1 MATHTLASSFVTPR
15 PVGRVSVVTKKP
27 GARAVS
33 VPRASG
39 DTHVSYDPVPGKAN
53 NDLSR
58 RTRVFVASTLA
69 ATSLLTTLAP
79 TALAI
84 DFVIVDKSV
93 KEYMDSR
100 DDAMRMQCEGGMMD
114 CNGDR
119 REYARAQSDNFI
131 RRNSGEV
138 FEPPPCRVE
147 EACTTDILGAAMAG
161 LSGLTTSEKLEKMG
175 KDGNAINATRPYFG
189 NAVGNEVE

>member
-1 MATHTLASSFVTPR
+1 
-15 PVGRVSVVTKKP
+15 
-27 GARAVS
+27 
-33 VPRASG
+33 
-39 DTHVSYDPVPGKAN
+39 
-53 NDLSR
+53 
-58 RTRVFVASTLA
+58 
-69 ATSLLTTLAP
+69 
-79 TALAI
+79 
-84 DFVIVDKSV
+84 
-93 KEYMDSR
+93 
-100 DDAMRMQCEGGMMD
+100 MD